1 MYNHHKPESKMQS
14 YFDTRSVRNSLIPV
28 LIASVLLAYLLIIL
42 FPVDKKALVID
53 IIKPTSAAIAT
64 ALSLVVVYRQKTDGI
79 IGKAFTLLAA
89 GLTLFLI
96 GELISSY
103 NDIALGIKNSLPSIA
118 YVFWTIAYGP
128 IFYFVFKMYYFLGA
142 SHSKTH
148 QILICIVG
156 AIFLTYFITL
166 TSHNAEFSTQRGIAS
181 FLISMAFPVL
191 DVMLIVPSALILLNP
206 VKGSLT
212 SIPWIFLAV
221 LILGIGD
228 SIFAYTYNVQT
239 MEDLNWISKL
249 FFITSYVIAAGGFFG
264 IIDFLYVIRKKQSFF
279 EGYDFYCQP
288 ISSNFL
294 SSS

>member
-1 MYNHHKPESKMQS
+1 MYNHHGTESKKQP

-28 LIASVLLAYLLIIL
+28 LIASILLAYLLIIL
-42 FPVDKKALVID
+42 SPVDKKALVID

-79 IGKAFTLLAA
+79 IGKAFTFLAA

-103 NDIALGIKNSLPSIA
+103 NDIALGIENSLPSIA
-118 YVFWTIAYGP
+118 YIFWTMAYGP

-156 AIFLTYFITL
+156 AVFLTYFIIL

-181 FLISMAFPVL
+181 FLISIAYPVL
-191 DVMLIVPSALILLNP
+191 DVILIVPSALILLNP

-212 SIPWIFLAV
+212 AIPWIFLAV

-228 SIFAYTYNVQT
+228 SIFAYTYNAQAI
-239 MEDLNWISKL
+239 EDLNWISKL
-249 FFITSYVIAAGGFFG
+249 FFITSYVIT
-264 IIDFLYVIRKKQSFF
+264 DFLIQRLTSEKRSQSRT
-279 EGYDFYCQP
+279 
-288 ISSNFL
+288 S
-294 SSS
+294 

>member
-1 MYNHHKPESKMQS
+1 MYDHHGPESKKQS

-42 FPVDKKALVID
+42 SPVDKKALLID

-64 ALSLVVVYRQKTDGI
+64 AFSLVVVYRQNTDGI

-89 GLTLFLI
+89 GMTLFLI

-103 NDIALGIKNSLPSIA
+103 NDIALGIENSLPSIA

-148 QILICIVG
+148 QIIICTVG
-156 AIFLTYFITL
+156 AVFLTYFISL
-166 TSHNAEFSTQRGIAS
+166 TSQNAEFSTQRGITS
-181 FLISMAFPVL
+181 FFITIAYLVL
-191 DVMLIVPSALILLNP
+191 DVVLIVPSALILLNP

-228 SIFAYTYNVQT
+228 SIFAYTFNVRA

-249 FFITSYVIAAGGFFG
+249 FFITSYVIASGGLYWHNKFF
-264 IIDFLYVIRKKQSFF
+264 ICNQK
-279 EGYDFYCQP
+279 
-288 ISSNFL
+288 
-294 SSS
+294 